1 MSINGLGVLDVDTEI
16 GGDKSLSNVIAHS
29 NMGFGIFTGYE
40 MHLGVTSG
48 PDDVRPF
55 CKIDKRNSGAVS
67 NNRRV
72 MGCYLHGLFENDKFR
87 NKFLFSIK
95 DRESSG
101 INYDQ
106 QTETALDSIA
116 NILQDNL
123 DIEGLLALV
132 D

>member
-1 MSINGLGVLDVDTEI
+1 
-16 GGDKSLSNVIAHS
+16 
-29 NMGFGIFTGYE
+29 
-40 MHLGVTSG
+40 
-48 PDDVRPF
+48 
-55 CKIDKRNSGAVS
+55 
-67 NNRRV
+67 